1 MCGDKAINSVC
12 PKAVAVSPGA
22 LEQER
27 SLLAFEPSN
36 LAGNGGRISLYL
48 PPTSKGPQAINS
60 EVTSPDE

>member
-1 MCGDKAINSVC
+1 M
-12 PKAVAVSPGA
+12 
-22 LEQER
+22 
-27 SLLAFEPSN
+27 SLLAFEPSY